1 MSAGMSAGMTTVSA
15 PLDNERGKGD
25 HCHLG
30 GRERAYAF
38 ATVEQLIQDFISAV
52 DAARKEE
59 P

>member
-1 MSAGMSAGMTTVSA
+1 MSAGMTTVSA

-25 HCHLG
+25 HCHIG

-38 ATVEQLIQDFISAV
+38 VSVEQLIEDFIAAV
-52 DAARKEE
+52 GAARKEE

>member
-1 MSAGMSAGMTTVSA
+1 MSAGMTTVSA